1 MPISTVLISFANITY
16 KPLNMK
22 KIFLLMFAAIC
33 FAACGGDENSIPG
46 VTPDEPNTTP
56 KEFLVSLGFSG
67 EITSIEESPLSRAAT
82 NDLYGIQVYSSPT
95 SSDNYKPYAYG
106 LFDSKDGM
114 VIKLLEGY
122 KYKFVSSMVVDGKQ
136 KISSYES
143 SYDPPFKRSGFST
156 KLENKFNYDSGKEMG
171 NLDNGYTYLAEPS
184 GNFDHP
190 NIMRYYGEVTD
201 YVPTANGSVSINMKK
216 VVFGA
221 KFITEGFT
229 EGTLYIKLKDA
240 PTLQLVFPQTEVEDI
255 FTFENKYPSGN
266 RWTADTYTE
275 TILVSISWQK
285 NDGAIVPL
293 INQEVTFKRNIKTT
307 ITVKVNDSSVNQ
319 GLNITEEKNELQP
332 GENIVLESSG
342 AGNTPV
348 NPSAN

>member
-1 MPISTVLISFANITY
+1 
-16 KPLNMK
+16 MK

-67 EITSIEESPLSRAAT
+67 EITSIEESPLSRAAI

-143 SYDPPFKRSGFST
+143 SYDDPFTRSFLST
-156 KLENKFNYDSGKEMG
+156 KLENKFNYDSGKEMDRL
-171 NLDNGYTYLAEPS
+171 NDGYTNLGLF
-184 GNFDHP
+184 GNFYHP

-229 EGTLYIKLKDA
+229 EGTLYIKLEKA
-240 PTLQLVFPQTEVEDI
+240 PTLQIVFPQTEIEDI
-255 FTFENKYPSGN
+255 FTFSHSYGGS
-266 RWTADTYTE
+266 WTDDTYTE
-275 TILVSISWQK
+275 TIPVSISWQK

>member
-1 MPISTVLISFANITY
+1 
-16 KPLNMK
+16 
-22 KIFLLMFAAIC
+22 MFAAIC

-67 EITSIEESPLSRAAT
+67 EITSIEESPLSRAAI

-143 SYDPPFKRSGFST
+143 SYNHPFNRSGFST

-171 NLDNGYTYLAEPS
+171 NLDDGYTNLGLFGY
-184 GNFDHP
+184 FYHP
-190 NIMRYYGEVTD
+190 NTMRYYGEVTD

-255 FTFENKYPSGN
+255 FTFKNEYPSGN

-275 TILVSISWQK
+275 AILVSISWQK

>member
-1 MPISTVLISFANITY
+1 
-16 KPLNMK
+16 MK

-136 KISSYES
+136 KLYT
-143 SYDPPFKRSGFST
+143 SYDGSYDYPFKRFHGGDT
-156 KLENKFNYDSGKEMG
+156 KLENKFVYDNEEGMIYLG
-171 NLDNGYTYLAEPS
+171 HGYAFLTEPLEL
-184 GNFDHP
+184 FQHP
-190 NIMRYYGEVTD
+190 NTMRYYGEVTD
-201 YVPTANGSVSINMKK
+201 YIPTENSSVSINMKK
-216 VVFGA
+216 VTFGA
-221 KFITEGFT
+221 QFITDGFT

-240 PTLQLVFPQTEVEDI
+240 PTLQLVFPQTEIEDI
-255 FTFENKYPSGN
+255 FTFENESN
-266 RWTADTYTE
+266 DDRWTADAYTE

-348 NPSAN
+348 NPSTN

>member
-1 MPISTVLISFANITY
+1 
-16 KPLNMK
+16 
-22 KIFLLMFAAIC
+22 MFAAIC

-136 KISSYES
+136 KIKSFDYGISYSS
-143 SYDPPFKRSGFST
+143 PFYNSGTT
-156 KLENKFNYDSGKEMG
+156 KLENKFVYDSGKEMG
-171 NLDNGYTYLAEPS
+171 SLDNGTTYFAELS
-184 GNFDHP
+184 GSLDHP

-255 FTFENKYPSGN
+255 FTFKNEYPSGN

-275 TILVSISWQK
+275 NILVSISWQK

-348 NPSAN
+348 NPSTN

>member
-1 MPISTVLISFANITY
+1 
-16 KPLNMK
+16 MK

-136 KISSYES
+136 KLTSSDYGTSYWGPFTVSSISS
-143 SYDPPFKRSGFST
+143 PT
-156 KLENKFNYDSGKEMG
+156 KLENWFVYDSGKGMDR
-171 NLDNGYTYLAEPS
+171 LDSGSTYLIIMGQS
-184 GNFDHP
+184 DYYDHP
-190 NIMRYYGEVTD
+190 NTMRYYGEVTD

-221 KFITEGFT
+221 KFITDGFK
-229 EGTLYIKLKDA
+229 EGTLYIKLEKA
-240 PTLQLVFPQTEVEDI
+240 PTLQIVFPQTEIEDI
-255 FTFENKYPSGN
+255 FTFENGYPRGN

-275 TILVSISWQK
+275 TIPVSISWQK

-293 INQEVTFKRNIKTT
+293 VNQEVTFKRNIKTT

-348 NPSAN
+348 NPSTN

>member
-1 MPISTVLISFANITY
+1 
-16 KPLNMK
+16 MK

-136 KISSYES
+136 KILSYEN
-143 SYDPPFKRSGFST
+143 SYDDPFTRSGFST

-171 NLDNGYTYLAEPS
+171 KLDDGLTYLAEPS
-184 GNFDHP
+184 GPFYHP
-190 NIMRYYGEVTD
+190 NTMRYYGEVSN
-201 YVPTANGSVSINMKK
+201 YIPTENGSVSINMKK

-229 EGTLYIKLKDA
+229 EGTLYIKLEKA
-240 PTLQLVFPQTEVEDI
+240 PTLQIVFPQTEIEDI
-255 FTFENKYPSGN
+255 FTFENGYPSGN
-266 RWTADTYTE
+266 RWIDDTYTE
-275 TILVSISWQK
+275 TIPVSISWQK

-293 INQEVTFKRNIKTT
+293 VNQEVTFKRNIKTT

-348 NPSAN
+348 NPSTN

>member
-1 MPISTVLISFANITY
+1 
-16 KPLNMK
+16 
-22 KIFLLMFAAIC
+22 MFAAIC

-136 KISSYES
+136 KIL
-143 SYDPPFKRSGFST
+143 SYDYGDSYRYPFSTSNAT
-156 KLENKFNYDSGKEMG
+156 KLENKFVYDSGKEMDG
-171 NLDNGYTYLAEPS
+171 LDDGYTNLGPS
-184 GNFDHP
+184 GYFDHP
-190 NIMRYYGEVTD
+190 NTMRYYGEVTD

-255 FTFENKYPSGN
+255 FTFKNEYPSGN

-275 TILVSISWQK
+275 AILVSISWQK

>member
-1 MPISTVLISFANITY
+1 
-16 KPLNMK
+16 
-22 KIFLLMFAAIC
+22 MFAAIC

-143 SYDPPFKRSGFST
+143 SYDHPFKRSGLST

-171 NLDNGYTYLAEPS
+171 YLDDGYTNLGLF
-184 GNFDHP
+184 GNFYFDHP

-255 FTFENKYPSGN
+255 FTFENKYPFGN

-275 TILVSISWQK
+275 NILVSISWQK

-348 NPSAN
+348 NPSTN

>member
-1 MPISTVLISFANITY
+1 
-16 KPLNMK
+16 
-22 KIFLLMFAAIC
+22 MFAAIC

-67 EITSIEESPLSRAAT
+67 EITSIEESPLSRAAI

-136 KISSYES
+136 KIL
-143 SYDPPFKRSGFST
+143 SYDYGDSYWAPFYTSDAT
-156 KLENKFNYDSGKEMG
+156 KLENKFVYDSGKEMG
-171 NLDNGYTYLAEPS
+171 YLDNGYTYLAELS
-184 GNFDHP
+184 GPFYHP
-190 NIMRYYGEVTD
+190 NTMRYYGEVTD

-255 FTFENKYPSGN
+255 FTFKNEYLSGN

-275 TILVSISWQK
+275 TILISISWQK
-285 NDGAIVPL
+285 NDGAIEHL

-319 GLNITEEKNELQP
+319 GLNISEEKKELHP
-332 GENIVLESSG
+332 CENIVLESSG

>member
-1 MPISTVLISFANITY
+1 
-16 KPLNMK
+16 MK

-33 FAACGGDENSIPG
+33 FVACGGDENSIPG

-67 EITSIEESPLSRAAT
+67 EITSIEESPLSRAAI

-171 NLDNGYTYLAEPS
+171 NLDDGYTNLGLF
-184 GNFDHP
+184 GNFYHP
-190 NIMRYYGEVTD
+190 NTMRYYGEVTD

-255 FTFENKYPSGN
+255 FTFKNEYPSGN

>member
-1 MPISTVLISFANITY
+1 
-16 KPLNMK
+16 MK

-122 KYKFVSSMVVDGKQ
+122 KYKFESSMVVDGKQ

-171 NLDNGYTYLAEPS
+171 YLDDGYTNLGLFGY
-184 GNFDHP
+184 FDHP
-190 NIMRYYGEVTD
+190 NIMRYYGEMTD

-275 TILVSISWQK
+275 NILVSISWQK

-348 NPSAN
+348 NPSTN

>member
-1 MPISTVLISFANITY
+1 
-16 KPLNMK
+16 
-22 KIFLLMFAAIC
+22 MFAAIC
-33 FAACGGDENSIPG
+33 FVACGGDENSIPG

-67 EITSIEESPLSRAAT
+67 EITSIEESPLSRAAI

-171 NLDNGYTYLAEPS
+171 NLDDGYTNLGLF
-184 GNFDHP
+184 GNFYHP
-190 NIMRYYGEVTD
+190 NTMRYYGEVTD

-255 FTFENKYPSGN
+255 FTFKNEYPSGN

>member
-1 MPISTVLISFANITY
+1 
-16 KPLNMK
+16 MK

-143 SYDPPFKRSGFST
+143 SYDDPFTRSFFST

-171 NLDNGYTYLAEPS
+171 NLDNGYTYL
-184 GNFDHP
+184 
-190 NIMRYYGEVTD
+190 T
-201 YVPTANGSVSINMKK
+201 
-216 VVFGA
+216 
-221 KFITEGFT
+221 
-229 EGTLYIKLKDA
+229 
-240 PTLQLVFPQTEVEDI
+240 
-255 FTFENKYPSGN
+255 
-266 RWTADTYTE
+266 
-275 TILVSISWQK
+275 
-285 NDGAIVPL
+285 
-293 INQEVTFKRNIKTT
+293 
-307 ITVKVNDSSVNQ
+307 
-319 GLNITEEKNELQP
+319 
-332 GENIVLESSG
+332 
-342 AGNTPV
+342 
-348 NPSAN
+348 

>member
-1 MPISTVLISFANITY
+1 
-16 KPLNMK
+16 MK

-82 NDLYGIQVYSSPT
+82 NDLYGIQVYSSPA

-136 KISSYES
+136 KISSYAS
-143 SYDPPFKRSGFST
+143 SYDHPFTRSGFST
-156 KLENKFNYDSGKEMG
+156 KLENKFNYDSGKEMDRLDYG
-171 NLDNGYTYLAEPS
+171 STNLGLFGY
-184 GNFDHP
+184 FDHP

-240 PTLQLVFPQTEVEDI
+240 PTLQLVFPQTEIEDI
-255 FTFENKYPSGN
+255 FTFSHNYGGS
-266 RWTADTYTE
+266 WTADTYTE

-285 NDGAIVPL
+285 GDGVIEPL
-293 INQEVTFKRNIKTT
+293 MNQEITFKRNIKTT

-348 NPSAN
+348 NPSTN

>member
-1 MPISTVLISFANITY
+1 
-16 KPLNMK
+16 
-22 KIFLLMFAAIC
+22 MFAAIC

-122 KYKFVSSMVVDGKQ
+122 KYKFESSMVVDGKQ
-136 KISSYES
+136 KISSYAS
-143 SYDPPFKRSGFST
+143 SYDHPFTRSGFST
-156 KLENKFNYDSGKEMG
+156 KLENKFNYDSGKEMDRLDYG
-171 NLDNGYTYLAEPS
+171 STNLGLFGY
-184 GNFDHP
+184 FDHP

-240 PTLQLVFPQTEVEDI
+240 PTLQLVFPQTEIEDI
-255 FTFENKYPSGN
+255 FTFSHNYGGS
-266 RWTADTYTE
+266 WTADTYTE

-285 NDGAIVPL
+285 GDGVIEPL
-293 INQEVTFKRNIKTT
+293 MNQEITFKRNIKTT

>member
-1 MPISTVLISFANITY
+1 
-16 KPLNMK
+16 MK

-136 KISSYES
+136 KINSYES
-143 SYDPPFKRSGFST
+143 SYDHPFTRSGFST
-156 KLENKFNYDSGKEMG
+156 KLENKFNYDSGKEMDRLDYG
-171 NLDNGYTYLAEPS
+171 STNLGLF
-184 GNFDHP
+184 GNFYFYHP

-240 PTLQLVFPQTEVEDI
+240 PTLQLVFPQTEIEDI
-255 FTFENKYPSGN
+255 FTFSHNYGGS
-266 RWTADTYTE
+266 WTADTYTE

-285 NDGAIVPL
+285 GDGVIEPL
-293 INQEVTFKRNIKTT
+293 MNQEITFKRNIKTT

-348 NPSAN
+348 NPSTN

>member
-1 MPISTVLISFANITY
+1 
-16 KPLNMK
+16 
-22 KIFLLMFAAIC
+22 MFAAIC

-143 SYDPPFKRSGFST
+143 SYDDPFTRSFLST
-156 KLENKFNYDSGKEMG
+156 KLENKFNYDSGKEMDRL
-171 NLDNGYTYLAEPS
+171 NDGYTNLGLF
-184 GNFDHP
+184 GNFYHP

-229 EGTLYIKLKDA
+229 EGTLYIKLEKA
-240 PTLQLVFPQTEVEDI
+240 PTLQIVFPQTEIEDI
-255 FTFENKYPSGN
+255 FTFSHSYGGS
-266 RWTADTYTE
+266 WTDDTYTE
-275 TILVSISWQK
+275 TIPVSISWQK

-348 NPSAN
+348 NPSTN

>member
-1 MPISTVLISFANITY
+1 
-16 KPLNMK
+16 
-22 KIFLLMFAAIC
+22 MFAAIC

-67 EITSIEESPLSRAAT
+67 EITSIEESPLSRAAI

-143 SYDPPFKRSGFST
+143 SYDDPFTRSFLST
-156 KLENKFNYDSGKEMG
+156 KLENKFNYDSGKEMDRL
-171 NLDNGYTYLAEPS
+171 NDGYTNLGLF
-184 GNFDHP
+184 GNFYHP

-229 EGTLYIKLKDA
+229 EGTLYIKLEKA
-240 PTLQLVFPQTEVEDI
+240 PTLQIVFPQTEIEDI
-255 FTFENKYPSGN
+255 FTFSHSYGGS
-266 RWTADTYTE
+266 WTDDTYTE
-275 TILVSISWQK
+275 TIPVSISWQK

>member
-1 MPISTVLISFANITY
+1 
-16 KPLNMK
+16 MK

-143 SYDPPFKRSGFST
+143 SYDHPFKRSGLST

-171 NLDNGYTYLAEPS
+171 YLDDGYTNLLGLF

-275 TILVSISWQK
+275 NILVSISWQK

>member
-1 MPISTVLISFANITY
+1 
-16 KPLNMK
+16 MK

-46 VTPDEPNTTP
+46 VTPDKPNTTP

-95 SSDNYKPYAYG
+95 SADDYKPYAYG

-143 SYDPPFKRSGFST
+143 SYDRPFDRIGLST
-156 KLENKFNYDSGKEMG
+156 KLENKFNYDSGKEMDY
-171 NLDNGYTYLAEPS
+171 LDNGYTNLGLFGY
-184 GNFDHP
+184 FYHP
-190 NIMRYYGEVTD
+190 NTIRYYGEVTD

-255 FTFENKYPSGN
+255 FTFENEYPSGN

-293 INQEVTFKRNIKTT
+293 INQEVTFKRNVKTT

-348 NPSAN
+348 NPSTN

>member
-1 MPISTVLISFANITY
+1 
-16 KPLNMK
+16 
-22 KIFLLMFAAIC
+22 MFAAIC

-82 NDLYGIQVYSSPT
+82 NDLYGIQVYSSPA
-95 SSDNYKPYAYG
+95 SADNYSPYAYG

-136 KISSYES
+136 KINYHRDGV
-143 SYDPPFKRSGFST
+143 YGAPFYVSENR
-156 KLENKFNYDSGKEMG
+156 LENRFVYDSGKEMDG
-171 NLDNGYTYLAEPS
+171 LYYGHTELANPS
-184 GNFDHP
+184 DFFSRP
-190 NIMRYYGEVTD
+190 NTMRYYGEVID
-201 YVPTANGSVSINMKK
+201 YIPTENGSVSINMKK
-216 VVFGA
+216 AVFGA
-221 KFITEGFT
+221 KFIADGFT
-229 EGTLYIKLKDA
+229 EGTLYIKMQGA
-240 PTLQLVFPQTEVEDI
+240 PTLQLVFPQTEIEDI
-255 FTFENKYPSGN
+255 FTFSSGGHMSD

-275 TILVSISWQK
+275 TISVPISWQK
-285 NDGAIVPL
+285 GDGVIEPL
-293 INQEVTFKRNIKTT
+293 MNQEITFRRNIKTT

-348 NPSAN
+348 NPSTN

>member
-1 MPISTVLISFANITY
+1 
-16 KPLNMK
+16 
-22 KIFLLMFAAIC
+22 
-33 FAACGGDENSIPG
+33 
-46 VTPDEPNTTP
+46 
-56 KEFLVSLGFSG
+56 
-67 EITSIEESPLSRAAT
+67 
-82 NDLYGIQVYSSPT
+82 
-95 SSDNYKPYAYG
+95 
-106 LFDSKDGM
+106 
-114 VIKLLEGY
+114 
-122 KYKFVSSMVVDGKQ
+122 MVVDGKQ
-136 KISSYES
+136 KISSNYYGT
-143 SYDPPFKRSGFST
+143 SYGAPFYTSDVT
-156 KLENKFNYDSGKEMG
+156 KLENKFVYDSGKEMG
-171 NLDNGYTYLAEPS
+171 NLDNGYTYLAELSGPS
-184 GNFDHP
+184 YHP
-190 NIMRYYGEVTD
+190 NTMRYYGEVTD

-255 FTFENKYPSGN
+255 FTFKNEYPSGN

-275 TILVSISWQK
+275 AILVSISWQK

-293 INQEVTFKRNIKTT
+293 VNQEVTFKRNIKTT

>member
-1 MPISTVLISFANITY
+1 
-16 KPLNMK
+16 MK

-122 KYKFVSSMVVDGKQ
+122 KYKFESSMVVDGKQ
-136 KISSYES
+136 KISSYAS
-143 SYDPPFKRSGFST
+143 SYDHPFTRSGFST
-156 KLENKFNYDSGKEMG
+156 KLENKFNYDSGKEMDRLDYG
-171 NLDNGYTYLAEPS
+171 STNLGLFGY
-184 GNFDHP
+184 FDHP

-240 PTLQLVFPQTEVEDI
+240 PTLQLVFPQTEIEDI
-255 FTFENKYPSGN
+255 FTFSHNYGGS
-266 RWTADTYTE
+266 WTADTYTE

-285 NDGAIVPL
+285 GDGVIEPL
-293 INQEVTFKRNIKTT
+293 MNQEITFKRNIKTT

-348 NPSAN
+348 NPSTN

>member
-1 MPISTVLISFANITY
+1 
-16 KPLNMK
+16 MK

-46 VTPDEPNTTP
+46 VTPNEPNTTP

-67 EITSIEESPLSRAAT
+67 EITSIKESPLSRAAT
-82 NDLYGIQVYSSPT
+82 NDLYGIQVYSSPA
-95 SSDNYKPYAYG
+95 SADDYKPYAYG

-143 SYDPPFKRSGFST
+143 SYDPPFDRSGFST

-171 NLDNGYTYLAEPS
+171 YLDDGYTNLGLF

-190 NIMRYYGEVTD
+190 NTMRYYGEVTD

-255 FTFENKYPSGN
+255 FTFKNEYPSGN
-266 RWTADTYTE
+266 RWIDDTYTE
-275 TILVSISWQK
+275 TIPVSISWQK

>member
-1 MPISTVLISFANITY
+1 
-16 KPLNMK
+16 
-22 KIFLLMFAAIC
+22 MFAAIC

-67 EITSIEESPLSRAAT
+67 EITSIEESPLSRAAI

-136 KISSYES
+136 KIL
-143 SYDPPFKRSGFST
+143 SYDYGDSYRYPFSTSNAT
-156 KLENKFNYDSGKEMG
+156 KLENKFVYDSGKEMDG
-171 NLDNGYTYLAEPS
+171 LDDGYTNLGPS
-184 GNFDHP
+184 GYFDHP
-190 NIMRYYGEVTD
+190 NTMRYYGEVTD

-255 FTFENKYPSGN
+255 FTFKNEYPSGN

>member
-1 MPISTVLISFANITY
+1 
-16 KPLNMK
+16 
-22 KIFLLMFAAIC
+22 MFAAIC

-67 EITSIEESPLSRAAT
+67 EITSTEESPLSRAAT

-122 KYKFVSSMVVDGKQ
+122 KYKFESSMVVDGKQ

-143 SYDPPFKRSGFST
+143 SYDDPFTRSFFST
-156 KLENKFNYDSGKEMG
+156 ELENKFNYDSGKEMG
-171 NLDNGYTYLAEPS
+171 NLDYGSTNLGLF
-184 GNFDHP
+184 GNFYHP

-255 FTFENKYPSGN
+255 FTFENEYLGN

-332 GENIVLESSG
+332 GENIVLESSD

-348 NPSAN
+348 NPSTN

>member
-1 MPISTVLISFANITY
+1 
-16 KPLNMK
+16 MK

-67 EITSIEESPLSRAAT
+67 EITSIEESPLSRAAI

-136 KISSYES
+136 KINSNDYGTSYWA
-143 SYDPPFKRSGFST
+143 PFYTSDVT
-156 KLENKFNYDSGKEMG
+156 KLENKFVYDSGKEMG
-171 NLDNGYTYLAEPS
+171 NLDDGHTYLAGLS
-184 GNFDHP
+184 SSLYRP
-190 NIMRYYGEVTD
+190 NTMRYYGEVTD

-255 FTFENKYPSGN
+255 FTFKNEYPSGN

-275 TILVSISWQK
+275 AILVSISWQK

>member
-1 MPISTVLISFANITY
+1 
-16 KPLNMK
+16 MK

-136 KISSYES
+136 KIL
-143 SYDPPFKRSGFST
+143 SYDYGDSYRYPFSTSNAT
-156 KLENKFNYDSGKEMG
+156 KLENKFVYDSGKEMDG
-171 NLDNGYTYLAEPS
+171 LDDGYTNLGPS
-184 GNFDHP
+184 GYFDHP
-190 NIMRYYGEVTD
+190 NTMRYYGEVTD

-255 FTFENKYPSGN
+255 FTFKNEYPSGN

>member
-1 MPISTVLISFANITY
+1 
-16 KPLNMK
+16 
-22 KIFLLMFAAIC
+22 MFAAIC

-136 KISSYES
+136 KISSYKS
-143 SYDPPFKRSGFST
+143 SYNNPFDRTGLST

-171 NLDNGYTYLAEPS
+171 RLDDGYTYLAELS
-184 GNFDHP
+184 GSFDHP
-190 NIMRYYGEVTD
+190 NTMRYYGEVTD

-255 FTFENKYPSGN
+255 FTFENEYPSGN

-275 TILVSISWQK
+275 NILVSISWQK

-293 INQEVTFKRNIKTT
+293 INQEVTFKRNVKTT

>member
-1 MPISTVLISFANITY
+1 
-16 KPLNMK
+16 MK

-67 EITSIEESPLSRAAT
+67 EITSIEESPLSRAAI

-136 KISSYES
+136 KIL
-143 SYDPPFKRSGFST
+143 SYDYGDSYRYPFSTSNAT
-156 KLENKFNYDSGKEMG
+156 KLENKFVYDSGKEMDG
-171 NLDNGYTYLAEPS
+171 LDDGYTNLGPS
-184 GNFDHP
+184 GYFDHP
-190 NIMRYYGEVTD
+190 NTMRYYGEVTD

-255 FTFENKYPSGN
+255 FTFKNEYPSGN

>member
-1 MPISTVLISFANITY
+1 
-16 KPLNMK
+16 MK

-136 KISSYES
+136 KIK
-143 SYDPPFKRSGFST
+143 SYDYGISYSSPFYNSGTT
-156 KLENKFNYDSGKEMG
+156 KLENKFVYDSGKEMG
-171 NLDNGYTYLAEPS
+171 SLDNGTTYFAELS
-184 GNFDHP
+184 GSLDHP
-190 NIMRYYGEVTD
+190 NTMRYYGEVTD

-221 KFITEGFT
+221 KFITDGFK
-229 EGTLYIKLKDA
+229 EGTLYIKLEQA
-240 PTLQLVFPQTEVEDI
+240 STLQIVFPQTEVEDI
-255 FTFENKYPSGN
+255 FTFKNEYPYGN

-275 TILVSISWQK
+275 NILVSISWQK

-342 AGNTPV
+342 AGNTSV
-348 NPSAN
+348 NPSTN

>member
-1 MPISTVLISFANITY
+1 
-16 KPLNMK
+16 
-22 KIFLLMFAAIC
+22 MFAAIC

-46 VTPDEPNTTP
+46 VTPDEPSTTP

-82 NDLYGIQVYSSPT
+82 NDLYGIQVYSSPA
-95 SSDNYKPYAYG
+95 SADDYRPYAYG

-136 KISSYES
+136 KISADDYGT
-143 SYDPPFKRSGFST
+143 SYDSPFSISISSI
-156 KLENKFNYDSGKEMG
+156 KLENKFVYDSGKEMG
-171 NLDNGYTYLAEPS
+171 WLDNGYTNLAELYGS
-184 GNFDHP
+184 FNHP
-190 NIMRYYGEVTD
+190 NTMRYYGEVTD

-255 FTFENKYPSGN
+255 FTFKNEFPYGN

-275 TILVSISWQK
+275 NILVSISWQK

-348 NPSAN
+348 NPSTN

>member
-1 MPISTVLISFANITY
+1 
-16 KPLNMK
+16 MK

-136 KISSYES
+136 KILSYES
-143 SYDPPFKRSGFST
+143 SYDDPFTRSGFST

-171 NLDNGYTYLAEPS
+171 KLDDGLTYLAEPS
-184 GNFDHP
+184 GPFYHP
-190 NIMRYYGEVTD
+190 NTMRYYGEVSN
-201 YVPTANGSVSINMKK
+201 YIPTENGSVSINMKK

-229 EGTLYIKLKDA
+229 EGTLYIKLEKA
-240 PTLQLVFPQTEVEDI
+240 PTLQIVFPQTEIEDI
-255 FTFENKYPSGN
+255 FTFENGYPSGN
-266 RWTADTYTE
+266 RWIDDTYTE
-275 TILVSISWQK
+275 TIPVSISWQK

-293 INQEVTFKRNIKTT
+293 VNQEVTFKRNIKTT

-319 GLNITEEKNELQP
+319 GLNITEEKKELQP

-348 NPSAN
+348 NPSTN

>member
-1 MPISTVLISFANITY
+1 
-16 KPLNMK
+16 MK

-82 NDLYGIQVYSSPT
+82 NDLYGIQVYSSPA

-122 KYKFVSSMVVDGKQ
+122 KYKFESSMVVDGKQ
-136 KISSYES
+136 KII
-143 SYDPPFKRSGFST
+143 SYDYGTSYWSPFNTSNAT
-156 KLENKFNYDSGKEMG
+156 KLENKFVYDSGTEMDH
-171 NLDNGYTYLAEPS
+171 LDDGYTTS
-184 GNFDHP
+184 GPTDYFWHHNT
-190 NIMRYYGEVTD
+190 MRYYGEVTD

-229 EGTLYIKLKDA
+229 EGTLYIKLEKA
-240 PTLQLVFPQTEVEDI
+240 PTLQIVFPQTEVEDI
-255 FTFENKYPSGN
+255 FTFMNISN
-266 RWTADTYTE
+266 DDRWTADTYTE
-275 TILVSISWQK
+275 TIPVSISWQK

-293 INQEVTFKRNIKTT
+293 INQDVTFKRNIKTT